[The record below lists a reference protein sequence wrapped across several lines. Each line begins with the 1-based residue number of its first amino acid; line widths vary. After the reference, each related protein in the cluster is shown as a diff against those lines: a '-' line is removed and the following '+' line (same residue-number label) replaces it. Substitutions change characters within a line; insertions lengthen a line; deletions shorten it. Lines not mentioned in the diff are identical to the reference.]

1 MLWVTVHVHL
11 SDVALIPR
19 SVTSLSFP
27 AHITVQSQY
36 RQNLHPYHH
45 HLVSLAFCPDPHLF
59 LPGES
64 RENLP
69 CGQRR
74 PHQHIPFCNSPWA
87 STGSWCTDCCIAFSS
102 GFRGMS
108 TWDSSACVIHLGW
121 RCQGP
126 EEPYTSWENRPNVSV
141 IPTPRDLEALFTGLF
156 LYLFWGWVLLC
167 STG

>member
-1 MLWVTVHVHL
+1 MSIFQMWHWYPGQWP
-11 SDVALIPR
+11 ALVSQPTLLCNHNTDK
-19 SVTSLSFP
+19 TS
-27 AHITVQSQY
+27 T
-36 RQNLHPYHH
+36 PYHP

-59 LPGES
+59 LLGES

-102 GFRGMS
+102 GFRVMS
-108 TWDSSACVIHLGW
+108 TWDSSAYVSHLGW

-126 EEPYTSWENRPNVSV
+126 EEPYTSWENRPNVSI
-141 IPTPRDLEALFTGLF
+141 IPTPRDLETLITGSF